1 MSKMFMNV
9 KEVYGSPGSIGVLCI
24 QADEKAKQGIAGNG
38 MSDNRR
44 KL

>member
-9 KEVYGSPGSIGVLCI
+9 KEVMEVLGVLCI

-44 KL
+44 KS

>member
-9 KEVYGSPGSIGVLCI
+9 KEVMEVLEVSVLCI

-44 KL
+44 KS

>member
-9 KEVYGSPGSIGVLCI
+9 KEVMEVLCI

-44 KL
+44 KS